1 MTENLLV
8 DKNDNIWI
16 GSATGLFL
24 YSTTNGTYKKFK
36 EMDGLATENWSKD
49 FSIGYISDKKIK
61 AKTSNQF
68 SVFDPEILLQE
79 SKVPKPYVN
88 RVEILDSTIFLSQ
101 DDPYELYLE
110 PDEDYFTIHYS
121 AKEYNNGRNLLFDYM
136 IESYDKDWITGGLSH
151 KVSYNHL
158 PPGTYD
164 FLVRAYTAEGKASVV
179 SDKFVIKVRAHWYE
193 SLYFK
198 LALLLLTG
206 IILYLFYKMKTNSLR
221 RELALRSQFNEELSQ
236 VKLEALR
243 SQMNPHFLFN
253 CLNSIDNF
261 ILSNDAQN
269 ASEYLGKFSKLI
281 RNILDYSKTNLIT
294 LKEEIESTELYIK
307 MEQMRFTDKFDYKIS
322 IDPSINQ
329 NLKSIPPLILQP
341 YVENSIWH
349 GLLHKKVKGTIR
361 ISISQDSNYYN
372 IKIDDDGIGRQKAQ
386 SIKTKTAT
394 KRKSHGM
401 KITEDRI
408 RLVHQLNCQG
418 GTVDI
423 IDKVDING
431 SPMGTTVVIKL
442 AIPEITSSR

>member
-1 MTENLLV
+1 
-8 DKNDNIWI
+8 
-16 GSATGLFL
+16 
-24 YSTTNGTYKKFK
+24 
-36 EMDGLATENWSKD
+36 
-49 FSIGYISDKKIK
+49 
-61 AKTSNQF
+61 
-68 SVFDPEILLQE
+68 
-79 SKVPKPYVN
+79 
-88 RVEILDSTIFLSQ
+88 
-101 DDPYELYLE
+101 
-110 PDEDYFTIHYS
+110 
-121 AKEYNNGRNLLFDYM
+121 
-136 IESYDKDWITGGLSH
+136 
-151 KVSYNHL
+151 
-158 PPGTYD
+158 
-164 FLVRAYTAEGKASVV
+164 
-179 SDKFVIKVRAHWYE
+179 
-193 SLYFK
+193 
-198 LALLLLTG
+198 
-206 IILYLFYKMKTNSLR
+206 
-221 RELALRSQFNEELSQ
+221 
-236 VKLEALR
+236 
-243 SQMNPHFLFN
+243 
-253 CLNSIDNF
+253 
-261 ILSNDAQN
+261 
-269 ASEYLGKFSKLI
+269 
-281 RNILDYSKTNLIT
+281 
-294 LKEEIESTELYIK
+294 
-307 MEQMRFTDKFDYKIS
+307 MRFTDKFDYKIS